1 MLNTKNSTM
10 SFVNQIP
17 QETSNFS
24 FLVDKDCE
32 DDEQKLKINIFHKQ
46 LGDPTEEKHV
56 AQNQEL
62 VCAKTGF
69 PVYILLAA
77 VGRILIQ
84 TNQGL
89 RPNYPLRQTLLK
101 ETRRNQRRTSTSS
114 SQEAEMIKIFL
125 RQKQN

>member
-1 MLNTKNSTM
+1 
-10 SFVNQIP
+10 
-17 QETSNFS
+17 
-24 FLVDKDCE
+24 
-32 DDEQKLKINIFHKQ
+32 
-46 LGDPTEEKHV
+46 
-56 AQNQEL
+56 
-62 VCAKTGF
+62 
-69 PVYILLAA
+69 VYILLAA

-125 RQKQN
+125 RQKQNEF

>member
-1 MLNTKNSTM
+1 M
-10 SFVNQIP
+10 
-17 QETSNFS
+17 
-24 FLVDKDCE
+24 
-32 DDEQKLKINIFHKQ
+32 
-46 LGDPTEEKHV
+46 
-56 AQNQEL
+56 
-62 VCAKTGF
+62 
-69 PVYILLAA
+69 YILLAA

-84 TNQGL
+84 TNQRL